1 MPPTLARQPNPRLDP
16 GVGLHLLLA
25 SYETHGIVGRTV
37 VETVDSE

>member
-1 MPPTLARQPNPRLDP
+1 MPPTLARQHERKSRP